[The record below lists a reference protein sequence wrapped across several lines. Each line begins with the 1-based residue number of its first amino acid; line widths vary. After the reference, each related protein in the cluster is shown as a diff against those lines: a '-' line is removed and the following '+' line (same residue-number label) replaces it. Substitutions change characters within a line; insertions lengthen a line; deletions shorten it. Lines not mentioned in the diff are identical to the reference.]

1 MSAPLLE
8 VERGEVQTVV
18 PRDGFVEA
26 RVRSVEGGWEL
37 WCEWAVELPG
47 GGVDYRSA
55 QVDADEAAAIFALP
69 NFGAGLQRAAS
80 NTHPKVIG

>member
-8 VERGEVQTVV
+8 IERGEVQTVV

-26 RVRSVEGGWEL
+26 RVRSVDGGWEL

-47 GGVDYRSA
+47 GGTDYRSA
-55 QVDADEAAAIFALP
+55 RVDPEAAAEIFALP
-69 NFGAGLQRAAS
+69 NFAAGLQMAAA
-80 NTHPKVIG
+80 NTHPMVVG